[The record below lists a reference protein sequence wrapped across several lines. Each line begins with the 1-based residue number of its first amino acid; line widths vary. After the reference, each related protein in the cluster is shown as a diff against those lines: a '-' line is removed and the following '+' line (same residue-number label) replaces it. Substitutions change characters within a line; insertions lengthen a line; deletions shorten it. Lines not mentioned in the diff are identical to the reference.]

1 VLLDISFRHPHS
13 RKEGVTTSMDEYL
26 EAIYYDPSHPA
37 SLSGPEKLYKWMK
50 KHGRYP
56 VTRKIIKKWL
66 EGSEA
71 YTLHREAK
79 RKFPRNSI
87 QVTGIDVQWDADL
100 IDFADIAKYNDSNKY
115 VLLCIDI
122 FSRYVWLQPI
132 KNKKAPTIIEA
143 FEDVLSNGRKPKRLR
158 TDKGGEFTSNAVK
171 NFFKSQNIL
180 QMFAQNTEIKA
191 NYAERAIKTL
201 KLCIHRYFTQQQTY
215 KYIDKLQD
223 FANSYNK
230 SYHRSIKTTPEE
242 VTASNEKEV
251 WFTQYVEPML
261 KKPAKRVKSKLN
273 VGDLVRIT
281 HIKDKF
287 TREYNERW
295 TGELFRII
303 KVSSANRIPMY
314 TLKDYSGDVIKG
326 LHYAQELQRA
336 TIDENKPYKIDKIIK
351 TRKYKGLKQHYVRW
365 KYWPPRYDSW
375 INDTDLKDL

>member
-1 VLLDISFRHPHS
+1 M
-13 RKEGVTTSMDEYL
+13 EEYL

-37 SLSGPEKLYKWMK
+37 SLSGPEKLYKWAK
-50 KHGRYP
+50 QDGRYP
-56 VTRKIIKKWL
+56 VTRKVVKKWL

-79 RKFPRNSI
+79 RRFPRNSI
-87 QVTGIDVQWDADL
+87 QVPGLDVQWDADL
-100 IDFADIAKYNDSNKY
+100 IEFTDIARYNDSYKY

-132 KNKKAPTIIEA
+132 KTKKAPAIIEA
-143 FEDVLSNGRKPKRLR
+143 FEAILNNGRTPKRLR

-171 NFFKSQNIL
+171 NFFSGRKIL

-191 NYAERAIKTL
+191 NYSERAIKTI
-201 KLCIHRYFTQQQTY
+201 KLRMHRYFTQNQTY
-215 KYIDKLQD
+215 KYIDRLQD

-242 VTASNEKEV
+242 VTTSNEKEI
-251 WFTQYVEPML
+251 WFRQYAEPML
-261 KKPAKRVKSKLN
+261 NKPIKTVKSKFK

-303 KVSSANRIPMY
+303 QVSKANRIPMY
-314 TLKDYSGDVIKG
+314 RLKDYAGDIIKG
-326 LHYAQELQRA
+326 LHYAQELQKA
-336 TIDENKPYKIDKIIK
+336 TIDEDQPYKIDKIIK
-351 TRKYKGLKQHYVRW
+351 TRKYKGVKQHLVRW
-365 KYWPPRYDSW
+365 KYWPPKYDSW
-375 INDTDLKDL
+375 VNDTDLKDL